1 MAGYPLVE
9 IVSVCVMAWM
19 GAGMRMPENRSGGAL
34 AGAALL
40 FAALALGG
48 CSTSISEIPI
58 SSAASDTRPRDT
70 STYLPVN
77 DTPPARDEAAMDPV
91 ERAKV
96 QKELIAARE
105 RQALAAASKEQAQSK
120 DQNQAQAG
128 K

>member
-1 MAGYPLVE
+1 MVWLPGNSLVK
-9 IVSVCVMAWM
+9 IVSVFVSSD
-19 GAGMRMPENRSGGAL
+19 GAGTRMSERPVSGAL

-58 SSAASDTRPRDT
+58 GSSAASDTRTKDT
-70 STYLPVN
+70 GAYLPVN
-77 DTPPARDEAAMDPV
+77 ETPPAREEAAMDPA

-105 RQALAAASKEQAQSK
+105 RQALANATKDQSK
-120 DQNQAQAG
+120 
-128 K
+128 

>member
-1 MAGYPLVE
+1 
-9 IVSVCVMAWM
+9 
-19 GAGMRMPENRSGGAL
+19 L

-58 SSAASDTRPRDT
+58 GSAASDTRPKEAGA
-70 STYLPVN
+70 YLPVN
-77 DTPPARDEAAMDPV
+77 ETPPARDEAAMDPA

-105 RQALAAASKEQAQSK
+105 RQALANATKDPSK
-120 DQNQAQAG
+120 DQQNQ

>member
-1 MAGYPLVE
+1 
-9 IVSVCVMAWM
+9 
-19 GAGMRMPENRSGGAL
+19 MPEKRSGGAL

-40 FAALALGG
+40 LTALALGG

-58 SSAASDTRPRDT
+58 GSAASDTRPKDNGN
-70 STYLPVN
+70 YLPVN
-77 DTPPARDEAAMDPV
+77 DTPPAREEAAMDPA

-105 RQALAAASKEQAQSK
+105 RQALAGSGKDQPPSR